1 MCPLVKEFQKE
12 PEDFETVVC
21 VTGQHREM
29 LDQVLEIFGV
39 KPDYDLNIMKQ
50 GQDLYDVTARVL
62 TGMRDVLDEVKPDV
76 VLVHGDTT
84 TSMAAAMAAFYRQIP
99 VGHVEAGLR
108 THNLYSPWPE
118 EMNRQVTG
126 RIAEYDFAP
135 TALSR
140 QNLLDEGVS
149 EERITVTGNTV
160 IDALH
165 WVVERIKNDEDL
177 SLKLSDDLKRAG
189 YDTGR
194 LREIPGQ
201 ARNDME
207 EKARNDERENA
218 GNDVRKLVLITGHRR
233 ENFGEG
239 FINICTA
246 IRDLARKYPE
256 VDFVYPMHLNPNV
269 RRPIQE
275 IFGEQ
280 IPGQARNDGKERAG
294 NDMKEKARNDG
305 KGNLFFI
312 EPLDYLDFVYLM
324 ERSFIVLTDS
334 GGIQEEAPGL
344 GKPVLVMRDTT
355 ERPEALEAGTV
366 RLVGTDYER
375 IVAEVSALLDNPAHY
390 DSMSHAVNPYGDGK
404 ACPQIVAKFK

>member
-1 MCPLVKEFQKE
+1 MKTIMLVFGTRPEAIKMCPLVKEFQKH
-12 PEDFETVVC
+12 PVAFKTIVC

-29 LDQVLEIFGV
+29 LDQVLQIFDV

-62 TGMRDVLDEVKPDV
+62 VGMRDILAIVKPDV

-126 RIAEYDFAP
+126 RIATFNFAP

-140 QNLLDEGVS
+140 QNLLDEGVP
-149 EERITVTGNTV
+149 EEKITVTGNTV

-165 WVVERIKNDEDL
+165 WVVGKIERECQL
-177 SLKLSDDLKRAG
+177 SKKLAENLKVSG
-189 YDTGR
+189 YDTIR
-194 LREIPGQ
+194 LESLGQ
-201 ARNDME
+201 
-207 EKARNDERENA
+207 A
-218 GNDVRKLVLITGHRR
+218 GNDGGRRLVLITGHRR
-233 ENFGEG
+233 ENFGDG
-239 FINICTA
+239 FISMCTA

-269 RRPIQE
+269 RKPIRE
-275 IFGEQ
+275 VFGE
-280 IPGQARNDGKERAG
+280 
-294 NDMKEKARNDG
+294 EKCD
-305 KGNLFFI
+305 NLFFI

-324 ERSFIVLTDS
+324 SKSHIVLTDS

-355 ERPEALEAGTV
+355 ERPEALDAGTV
-366 RLVGTDYER
+366 RLVGTEYEK
-375 IVAEVSALLDNPAHY
+375 IVAEVSALLDDRDHY
-390 DSMSHAVNPYGDGK
+390 EAMSHAVNPYGDGK
-404 ACPQIVAKFK
+404 ACLRIVEKLK

>member
-1 MCPLVKEFQKE
+1 MKKVLLVFGTRPEAIKMCPLVKEFQKH
-12 PEDFETVVC
+12 PESFETVVC

-29 LDQVLEIFGV
+29 LDQVLQIFDV

-62 TGMRDVLDEVKPDV
+62 TGMRDVLDTVKPDV

-135 TALSR
+135 TPLSR
-140 QNLLDEGVS
+140 QNLLDESVP
-149 EERITVTGNTV
+149 EEKITVTGNTV

-165 WVVERIKNDEDL
+165 WVVGKIEKDKHL
-177 SLKLSDDLKRAG
+177 SEVLADNLMKAG
-189 YDTGR
+189 YDTSR
-194 LREIPGQ
+194 IEIPG
-201 ARNDME
+201 R
-207 EKARNDERENA
+207 A
-218 GNDVRKLVLITGHRR
+218 GNDGKRRLVLITGHRR

-239 FINICTA
+239 FVSMCRA

-269 RRPIQE
+269 RKPIKQV
-275 IFGEQ
+275 FGEMADQ
-280 IPGQARNDGKERAG
+280 VGHD
-294 NDMKEKARNDG
+294 EK
-305 KGNLFFI
+305 KNLFFI

-324 ERSFIVLTDS
+324 SRSYIVLTDS

-355 ERPEALEAGTV
+355 ERPEALDAGTV
-366 RLVGTDYER
+366 RLVGTDYDR
-375 IVAEVSALLDNPAHY
+375 IMNEVSALLDDRDHY
-390 DSMSHAVNPYGDGK
+390 ETMSHAVNPYGDGK
-404 ACPQIVAKFK
+404 ACPRIVEKLK

>member
-1 MCPLVKEFQKE
+1 MCPLVKEFQKD

-29 LDQVLEIFGV
+29 LDQVLEIFRV

-62 TGMRDVLDEVKPDV
+62 VGMREVLDQVKPDV

-126 RIAEYDFAP
+126 RIAAYDFAP

-140 QNLLDEGVS
+140 QNLLDEGVP

-165 WVVERIKNDEDL
+165 WVVENVLRK
-177 SLKLSDDLKRAG
+177 G
-189 YDTGR
+189 YQPRDSFVDQWS
-194 LREIPGQ
+194 P
-201 ARNDME
+201 RNDRRM
-207 EKARNDERENA
+207 
-218 GNDVRKLVLITGHRR
+218 VLITGHRR

-239 FINICTA
+239 FISMCTA
-246 IRDLARKYPE
+246 IRDLSRKYPE

-269 RRPIQE
+269 RKAVRE
-275 IFGEQ
+275 VFGEQ
-280 IPGQARNDGKERAG
+280 IPGQAG
-294 NDMKEKARNDG
+294 NDVGR
-305 KGNLFFI
+305 NLFFI

-324 ERSFIVLTDS
+324 EKSFIVLTDS

-375 IVAEVSALLDNPAHY
+375 IVGEVSALLDDPVHY
-390 DSMSHAVNPYGDGK
+390 KEMSQAVNPYGDGK
-404 ACPQIVAKFK
+404 ACGRIVSIFK

>member
-1 MCPLVKEFQKE
+1 MKRILLVFGTRPEAIKMCPLVKEFQKH
-12 PEDFETVVC
+12 PESFETVVC

-29 LDQVLEIFGV
+29 LDQVLQIFDV

-62 TGMRDVLDEVKPDV
+62 SGMRDVLDTVNPDV

-135 TALSR
+135 TPLSR
-140 QNLLDEGVS
+140 QNLLDEGVKD
-149 EERITVTGNTV
+149 EKITVTGNTV
-160 IDALH
+160 IDALQ
-165 WVVERIKNDEDL
+165 WVVGKIESDSQL
-177 SLKLSDDLKRAG
+177 SKKLADNLKISG
-189 YDTGR
+189 YDTSR
-194 LREIPGQ
+194 LKIPGQ
-201 ARNDME
+201 ARNDGQ
-207 EKARNDERENA
+207 RR
-218 GNDVRKLVLITGHRR
+218 LVLITGHRR

-239 FINICTA
+239 FISMCTA

-269 RRPIQE
+269 RKPIRE
-275 IFGEQ
+275 VFGEMAD
-280 IPGQARNDGKERAG
+280 PVGHD
-294 NDMKEKARNDG
+294 EKR
-305 KGNLFFI
+305 NLFFI

-324 ERSFIVLTDS
+324 SRSYIVLTDS

-355 ERPEALEAGTV
+355 ERPEALDAGTV
-366 RLVGTDYER
+366 RLVGTDYDR
-375 IVAEVSALLDNPAHY
+375 IMNEVSALLDDRNHY
-390 DSMSHAVNPYGDGK
+390 ETMSHAVNPYGDGK
-404 ACPQIVAKFK
+404 ACPRIVEKLK

>member
-1 MCPLVKEFQKE
+1 MRRVLLVFGTRPEAIKMCPLVKEFQKH
-12 PEDFETVVC
+12 PESFETVVC

-29 LDQVLEIFGV
+29 LDQVLQIFDV

-62 TGMRDVLDEVKPDV
+62 IGMRDVLDKVKPDV

-84 TSMAAAMAAFYRQIP
+84 TSMAAAMAAFYRQVP

-135 TALSR
+135 TPISR
-140 QNLLDEGVS
+140 RNLLEEGVS
-149 EERITVTGNTV
+149 EEKITVTGNTV

-165 WVVERIKNDEDL
+165 WVVGKMESDSQL
-177 SLKLSDDLKRAG
+177 SKELAENLRASG
-189 YDTGR
+189 YDTSR
-194 LREIPGQ
+194 LEIPGQ
-201 ARNDME
+201 ARNDGH
-207 EKARNDERENA
+207 RR
-218 GNDVRKLVLITGHRR
+218 LVLITGHRR

-239 FINICTA
+239 FISMCTA

-269 RRPIQE
+269 RKPIRE
-275 IFGEQ
+275 VFGEMADQ
-280 IPGQARNDGKERAG
+280 VGHD
-294 NDMKEKARNDG
+294 EKR
-305 KGNLFFI
+305 NLFFI

-324 ERSFIVLTDS
+324 SRSYIVLTDS

-355 ERPEALEAGTV
+355 ERPEALDAGTV
-366 RLVGTDYER
+366 RLVGTDYDK
-375 IVAEVSALLDNPAHY
+375 ILNEVSALLDDRNHY
-390 DSMSHAVNPYGDGK
+390 ETMSHAVNPYGDGK
-404 ACPQIVAKFK
+404 ACPRIVDKLK